1 MRFNT
6 ILFLS
11 SFIFFNSNLI
21 YSQSREDLRREL
33 LNVYRDIETQL
44 EYEIDQLS
52 QNINQILDE
61 ITLLKSNAK
70 NLQSDSDS
78 LTFIN
83 KNNIEILKKDI
94 DSIIYIVSDR
104 ANNLRK
110 MGSQLIEE
118 SDLLIKTVTKD
129 IDKITHS
136 IKELSIL
143 NDNIVSE
150 KRNEAE
156 LLKKNANK
164 LNKSLNKDLD
174 ISSLREH
181 LNFIKDRIKE
191 LEEN

>member
-1 MRFNT
+1 MRFT
-6 ILFLS
+6 SILFLS
-11 SFIFFNSNLI
+11 FFIFFNSNLI

-33 LNVYRDIETQL
+33 LNVYRDIEIQL
-44 EYEIDQLS
+44 EDEIVQLS
-52 QNINQILDE
+52 QKINQILDE
-61 ITLLKSNAK
+61 IILLKSNAK

-118 SDLLIKTVTKD
+118 SDLLIKTVTKE
-129 IDKITHS
+129 IDKIRHR

-156 LLKKNANK
+156 SLKKNANK
-164 LNKSLNKDLD
+164 LNKSLNNDSD

-181 LNFIKDRIKE
+181 LNFIRDRIKA

>member
-70 NLQSDSDS
+70 NLQFVADS
-78 LTFIN
+78 LSFKN
-83 KNNIEILKKDI
+83 KNKIEILNKEI
-94 DSIIYIVSDR
+94 DNLIYIASDR

>member
-1 MRFNT
+1 MRFNI

-44 EYEIDQLS
+44 EDEIDQFS

-70 NLQSDSDS
+70 NLQFGADS
-78 LTFIN
+78 LSFKN
-83 KNNIEILKKDI
+83 KNKIKVSNKEIDNL
-94 DSIIYIVSDR
+94 IYIASDR

-129 IDKITHS
+129 IDKIRHS

-156 LLKKNANK
+156 SLKKNANK
-164 LNKSLNKDLD
+164 LNKSLNKDSD

-181 LNFIKDRIKE
+181 LNFIRDRIKE

>member
-70 NLQSDSDS
+70 NLQFVADS
-78 LTFIN
+78 LSFKN
-83 KNNIEILKKDI
+83 KNKIEILNKEI
-94 DSIIYIVSDR
+94 DNLIYIASDR

-156 LLKKNANK
+156 SLKKNANK